1 MNINMC
7 LKKFNITALLLSTSV
22 CTTYLSAEQI
32 NVLNSITST
41 MDRFGDIATK
51 TKQNE
56 HYQPYI
62 ISVFK
67 GKELERLG
75 VSNLK
80 EALSLVPGAD
90 IATNNFNNQIP
101 IFRGSNPL
109 ACGQSKLFI
118 DDVLVNNLFFDDYSI
133 YLSMPIEM
141 IKRIEVVRG
150 PGSKTDGINAYAGS
164 INVITY
170 TEDIEGFEEND
181 KIVLKGG
188 SYDYK
193 MGGFVK
199 TYKEGN
205 FRLFTDFFYQDDN
218 KKLHSGPDALAQG
231 AFSFGG
237 VDNTGLS
244 KSGDAPLWL
253 KNYSLGLTLKYKDF
267 SLKARTYDHTQGS
280 AYGYL
285 NMLPE
290 DDGRLKQPN
299 HYLELGYSKKINDIA
314 IDIKMGAKYGT
325 FDNKAKVSPDMFEL
339 APGIVFNDGM
349 HGEYYAK
356 QRTLYQSTFVK
367 YSGLQHHTFTVG
379 YKLTREETIDMVY
392 KFSNLTTGDAALVD
406 YTETRPFFDKDAKR
420 QTYNFFFQDEFHY
433 SDRLNFI
440 YGFNYEETSLE
451 DSGLDPRVSLVYQ
464 PDTKNIFKVMYSKS
478 HRNPSWQE
486 MFSINNHV
494 LQANTNLKPESVN
507 AFEAAYIRKI
517 SSDSHLQANFFYL
530 LNKKQIYNTSA
541 HPDYSNTKDTD
552 IYGME
557 LEYKG
562 SITSDDQLYLNYSY
576 VDGKNNNESY
586 LANVAHHMLKGY
598 YIYNLSNT
606 FSLSTVAKY
615 VGSKK
620 RESEETR
627 EKLGDYSTFDASLH
641 YENRTYDYSLTLSA
655 KNIFDATVKLPSE
668 NMTYQDDYTQ
678 EGSNFLITFRKEF

>member
-1 MNINMC
+1 MNINMY
-7 LKKFNITALLLSTSV
+7 LKKINITALLLLTSL
-22 CTTYLSAEQI
+22 CTTYLSADEDA
-32 NVLNSITST
+32 VLNSITST
-41 MDRFGDIATK
+41 MHRFGDMATK

-62 ISVFK
+62 VSVFK
-67 GKELERLG
+67 GKELEKLG

-90 IATNNFNNQIP
+90 IAMDNFNNQTP

-109 ACGQSKLFI
+109 ASGQSKLLI
-118 DDVLVNNLFFDDYSI
+118 DDILVNDLFFDGYAI

-141 IKRIEVVRG
+141 IKRIEVIRG
-150 PGSKTDGINAYAGS
+150 PGNKTDGINAYAGS
-164 INVITY
+164 INIITY
-170 TEDIEGFEEND
+170 AEDIKGFEQND
-181 KIVLKGG
+181 KIILKGG
-188 SYDYK
+188 SYNYK

-199 TYKEGN
+199 TYRDGD
-205 FRLFTDFFYQDDN
+205 FRLFTDFFYQEDD
-218 KKLHSGPDALAQG
+218 KKLHSGPDTLAQG
-231 AFSFGG
+231 VFSFGG

-267 SLKARTYDHTQGS
+267 SLKARTFNHSQGS

-290 DDGRLKQPN
+290 DDGRLKQPS
-299 HYLELGYSKKINDIA
+299 HYLEFGYDKKINDIK
-314 IDIKMGAKYGT
+314 IDIKAGVKYDT

-356 QRTLYQSTFVK
+356 QRTLYQSAFLK

-379 YKLTREETIDMVY
+379 YKLIREETIDMVY

-420 QTYNFFFQDEFHY
+420 QTYNFSFQDEFNY
-433 SDRLNFI
+433 SDTLNFI
-440 YGFNYEETSLE
+440 YGFNYENTSLE
-451 DSGLDPRVSLVYQ
+451 DAGLDPRVSLVYQ
-464 PDTKNIFKVMYSKS
+464 PDIKNIFKVMYSKS

-486 MFSINNHV
+486 MFSINSHV
-494 LQANTNLKPESVN
+494 LQANKDLKPERVD
-507 AFEAAYIRKI
+507 AFEIAYIRKF
-517 SSDSHLQANFFYL
+517 SSDSHMQTNLFYL

-541 HPDYSNTKDTD
+541 HPDYSNTKNTD

-562 SITSDDQLYLNYSY
+562 SITSDDQIYLNYSFVY
-576 VDGKNNNESY
+576 GKNSNESY
-586 LANVAHHMLKGY
+586 LANVAHNMLKGY
-598 YIYNLSNT
+598 YIYNISNT
-606 FSLSTVAKY
+606 FSLSTVARY

-620 RESEETR
+620 REPEDTR
-627 EKLGDYSTFDASLH
+627 EKLKDYSTFDASLH
-641 YENRTYDYSLTLSA
+641 YENQIYDYSLTLSA
-655 KNIFDATVKLPSE
+655 KNIFDATVKLPST